1 MPVVING
8 LQSLNDVY
16 LVENSGS
23 YSKEYGEWLSFGML
37 QCIVW

>member
-23 YSKEYGEWLSFGML
+23 HSKECGG
-37 QCIVW
+37 